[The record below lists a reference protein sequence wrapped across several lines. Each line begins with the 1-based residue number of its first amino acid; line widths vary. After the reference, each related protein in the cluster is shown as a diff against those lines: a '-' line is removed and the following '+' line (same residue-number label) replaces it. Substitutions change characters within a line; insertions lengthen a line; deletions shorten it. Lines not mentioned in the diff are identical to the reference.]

1 MNIQRVI
8 ATFIKEGTL
17 LLRDWPGLLMLL
29 GMPMILIIVMA
40 IIQDVPFKDYQDV
53 KFNLVWSDDDQK
65 PLGDSLKSH
74 FIHSGQFTLIDQ
86 FNDKPINTN
95 QARQLISEGK
105 YPVGVIIKKG
115 TYAEMVNKTNIIVN
129 VIGQNMGNP
138 AIIPVRPAVD
148 SISVVLIF
156 DPVAKNTFRMAVQNA
171 LERMLFKVQFDLLF
185 KKISSNNSNSAADK
199 LVDTHE
205 MLANSISQENLGRL
219 KNESLVMNSVQHN
232 VPAWIV
238 FAIFFLV
245 IPLSGN
251 YIKEKNEGSRL
262 RIAMS
267 PGSYFDIIN
276 GKVLLYTCFGIF
288 QFLFLLTISIMVLPY
303 FGLPGLDIGHEWWN
317 VILAAVVITFS
328 AISFGMLIGSYF
340 NTYHQAM
347 MFGSITIILMSAI
360 GGIWIP
366 IEVLPHWMQSLAK
379 LSPLHWSLNLVQ
391 DVFLRGIVWSRFLV
405 KMSVLMGFGTICL
418 FASTY
423 FHNRK

>member
-1 MNIQRVI
+1 
-8 ATFIKEGTL
+8 

-185 KKISSNNSNSAADK
+185 KKISSNNTNNSSERII
-199 LVDTHE
+199 DTHE
-205 MLANSISQENLGRL
+205 VLANSITQENLGRL

-288 QFLFLLTISIMVLPY
+288 QFFVSIDY
-303 FGLPGLDIGHEWWN
+303 
-317 VILAAVVITFS
+317 
-328 AISFGMLIGSYF
+328 
-340 NTYHQAM
+340 
-347 MFGSITIILMSAI
+347 
-360 GGIWIP
+360 
-366 IEVLPHWMQSLAK
+366 
-379 LSPLHWSLNLVQ
+379 
-391 DVFLRGIVWSRFLV
+391 
-405 KMSVLMGFGTICL
+405 
-418 FASTY
+418 
-423 FHNRK
+423 

>member
-1 MNIQRVI
+1 
-8 ATFIKEGTL
+8 
-17 LLRDWPGLLMLL
+17 
-29 GMPMILIIVMA
+29 
-40 IIQDVPFKDYQDV
+40 
-53 KFNLVWSDDDQK
+53 
-65 PLGDSLKSH
+65 
-74 FIHSGQFTLIDQ
+74 
-86 FNDKPINTN
+86 
-95 QARQLISEGK
+95 
-105 YPVGVIIKKG
+105 
-115 TYAEMVNKTNIIVN
+115 
-129 VIGQNMGNP
+129 
-138 AIIPVRPAVD
+138 
-148 SISVVLIF
+148 
-156 DPVAKNTFRMAVQNA
+156 
-171 LERMLFKVQFDLLF
+171 
-185 KKISSNNSNSAADK
+185 
-199 LVDTHE
+199 
-205 MLANSISQENLGRL
+205 
-219 KNESLVMNSVQHN
+219 
-232 VPAWIV
+232 
-238 FAIFFLV
+238 
-245 IPLSGN
+245 
-251 YIKEKNEGSRL
+251 
-262 RIAMS
+262 MS

-379 LSPLHWSLNLVQ
+379 LSPLHWSLSLVQ